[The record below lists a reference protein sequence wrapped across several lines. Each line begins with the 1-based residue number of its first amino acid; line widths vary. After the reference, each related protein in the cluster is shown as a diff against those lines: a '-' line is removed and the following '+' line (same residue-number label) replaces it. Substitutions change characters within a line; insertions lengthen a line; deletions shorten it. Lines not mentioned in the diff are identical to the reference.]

1 MNAPRLIWW
10 WRVNRVAVFEGVAGV
25 GWAVWMGYL
34 GFRWWMGS

>member
-10 WRVNRVAVFEGVAGV
+10 WRTNRVAVFEGAAAL

-34 GFRWWMGS
+34 AAEFFV